1 MRHGMFIYRILPMYV
16 SSFWTRAQ
24 QVAAGPSVTAV
35 LTEDQNVYLLHH
47 YGCHRL
53 TMAPRCACLSLGKK
67 RAMRGGG
74 EE

>member
-1 MRHGMFIYRILPMYV
+1 METDMGFMRHGMFISSLAYV
-16 SSFWTRAQ
+16 CKRCWARAQ

-53 TMAPRCACLSLGKK
+53 TMPPRCA
-67 RAMRGGG
+67 RR
-74 EE
+74 